1 MPDSTIVNPQ
11 ITDAVTQANVKVLGE
26 APAMAMSAIYQ
37 TMAHSTGI
45 LYENAVAAQQEQ
57 NTLAMAATNQGIM
70 QIYSL
75 DTTAAAGAAEKV
87 GQSDVPDNMLALLTA
102 LHATQAP
109 TAKAIASPQ
118 AAPEGDA
125 AMATSA
131 SPAKATGM
139 NSSGVSSPGVNP
151 QIKDAVEFTN
161 DVVFGRSA
169 AFVAAVHACS
179 EEMADAIE
187 AMNRVT
193 HDNLF
198 RMLQEAALAAT
209 FAAMIRTPEK
219 AKEYEAVLQAIR
231 GLA

>member
-1 MPDSTIVNPQ
+1 MPDSTTVNPQ

-26 APAMAMSAIYQ
+26 APAMAMGAIYQ

-45 LYENAVAAQQEQ
+45 LFENAVAAQQQQ
-57 NTLAMAATNQGIM
+57 NVLAMAAANQGVM
-70 QIYSL
+70 QIYTL
-75 DTTAAAGAAEKV
+75 DTTAAAGAGEKV

-102 LHATQAP
+102 LRAAP
-109 TAKAIASPQ
+109 AAKAIASPQ
-118 AAPEGDA
+118 TVPGEAADDA
-125 AMATSA
+125 PSA
-131 SPAKATGM
+131 SPAKAAGT
-139 NSSGVSSPGVNP
+139 NSPDLNP

-161 DVVFGRSA
+161 EVVLGRSA

-179 EEMADAIE
+179 EEMADALE

-231 GLA
+231 ALG